1 MQMNSIELFT
11 STEGNLLIRL
21 IIAHLLADFIFQTK
35 KMVENKEWFSKAMMQ
50 HIGIVF
56 ILTIAF
62 TANWKI
68 ALLLTLLHYVT
79 DGIKISL
86 KKNQKIKETYLYLAD
101 QGVHFV
107 TIVLIWT
114 INQNL
119 FAEVLQTLQLP
130 FLRYNWSVIL
140 MGYLLVTT
148 PLGYMIG
155 LATKKIQTQI
165 PVEEEINL
173 EQQTQPQAKAKPQ
186 SDKNGLWIGIFERI
200 IILTFVLLSQYEA
213 IGFLITG
220 KSIIRFSAKNE
231 GVRSEYVLLG
241 TMASYGVTILLGVAL
256 KYVLLN

>member
-11 STEGNLLIRL
+11 ATEGNLLARL
-21 IIAHLLADFIFQTK
+21 IVAHLLADFIFQTK
-35 KMVENKEWFSKAMMQ
+35 KMVENKEWFSKAMLQ

-68 ALLLTLLHYVT
+68 ALLLTLLHYAT
-79 DGIKISL
+79 DGLKISL
-86 KKNQKIKETYLYLAD
+86 KKTKKIKETYLYLAD
-101 QGVHFV
+101 QGVHFM
-107 TIVLIWT
+107 TIVLVWAM
-114 INQNL
+114 NQNV

-130 FLRYNWSVIL
+130 FVQYNWSVIL

-155 LATKKIQTQI
+155 LATQKIQTQI
-165 PVEEEINL
+165 PLEETINP
-173 EQQTQPQAKAKPQ
+173 EQTETRAKAKPQ
-186 SDKNGLWIGIFERI
+186 SDRNGLWIGIFERI

-231 GVRSEYVLLG
+231 GIRSEYVLLG
-241 TMASYGVTILLGVAL
+241 TMASYGVTILLGVVL